1 MTFPISQSA
10 SGVQVLVTIN
20 ALGLNGEYRTR
31 NREITT
37 DTAGLAVTEL
47 SVVPLL
53 YVTRTSSAQRGTP
66 ALPVAQREALL
77 AKTADTFTKSVIAD
91 DRLSRQTCCRP
102 VSPPRDT
109 ANRLKGGQQCLTSA
123 CRSRS
128 VVMRLRLVPRGMN
141 PD

>member
-1 MTFPISQSA
+1 MTSPISQSA
-10 SGVQVLVTIN
+10 GGVRVLVTIN

-31 NREITT
+31 NCGIIT

-53 YVTRTSSAQRGTP
+53 YATRTISAQRGTP
-66 ALPVAQREALL
+66 ALSVAQREALPT
-77 AKTADTFTKSVIAD
+77 KTADTLPKSVIAD
-91 DRLSRQTCCRP
+91 DRLRRQSCCRP

>member
-1 MTFPISQSA
+1 MISPVSQSA

-31 NREITT
+31 NCEIAT

-53 YVTRTSSAQRGTP
+53 YVTHTISAQRGTP
-66 ALPVAQREALL
+66 ALPVAQGEALL

-91 DRLSRQTCCRP
+91 DRLSP
-102 VSPPRDT
+102 
-109 ANRLKGGQQCLTSA
+109 ANLLQA
-123 CRSRS
+123 CFAA
-128 VVMRLRLVPRGMN
+128 P
-141 PD
+141 